1 MNPYISIIVP
11 VYKVGNYI
19 KNTVQSIINQNYH
32 SFELVLVNDGSP
44 DDSASIAESLLKET
58 SIEYH
63 IIHTENRGVSA
74 ARNTGLDNAKGEY
87 AIMIDADDV
96 LTPDFLDYYVS
107 LIQKYPGRD
116 IYSTSFTIFKG
127 EDVIEQPKI
136 NEPIVEYG
144 AEEAQIA
151 FYNRSPRFL
160 LPTLMYSKEFLNK
173 YAIRFDESVRFS
185 EDVQF
190 IWRSLA
196 YNAAPVVHSSFS
208 GYHYILHEGSTMT
221 ASGIQKILTGC
232 KGIVKLD
239 EDIHESL
246 SPSIKDTFV
255 PIWFFSMLHSSAKIL
270 PYSLFMDLYRQSGS
284 KPFMDELRK
293 HSSGK
298 VKWVAAILQLSSCF
312 GYQIMKKY

>member
-11 VYKVGNYI
+11 VYKVGDYI
-19 KNTVQSIINQNYH
+19 KNTVQSIINQDYR
-32 SFELVLVNDGSP
+32 SFELVLVDDGSP
-44 DDSASIAESLLKET
+44 DDSAAIAESLLKE
-58 SIEYH
+58 SSVDYS

-74 ARNTGLDNAKGEY
+74 ARNIGIENAKGQY
-87 AIMIDADDV
+87 VIMVDADDV
-96 LTPDFLDYYVS
+96 VTPNFLGKYVS
-107 LIQKYPGRD
+107 LIQKYPDRN
-116 IYSTSFTIFKG
+116 IYSSSFTIFKG
-127 EDVIEQPKI
+127 EDVIEQPKT
-136 NEPIVEYG
+136 NEPFVEYG

-151 FYNRSPRFL
+151 FYNRNPRFL
-160 LPTLMYSKEFLNK
+160 LPTLIYSKEFLDK

-196 YNAAPVVHSSFS
+196 LNTTSVVHSSFS

-239 EDIHESL
+239 ESIRDFL

-255 PIWFFSMLHSSAKIL
+255 PMWFFSMLHSSAKML
-270 PYSLFMDLYRQSGS
+270 SYSLFKKLYKQSES
-284 KPFMDELRK
+284 NPYMNTLRK
-293 HSSGK
+293 QSSGK
-298 VKWVAAILQLSSCF
+298 VKWVAVILQMAPSL
-312 GYQIMKKY
+312 GYKIMKKY

>member
-11 VYKVGNYI
+11 VYKVRNYI
-19 KNTVQSIINQNYH
+19 KDTVLSIINQDYRNY
-32 SFELVLVNDGSP
+32 ELVLVDDGSP
-44 DDSASIAESLLKET
+44 DDSAAIAEALLKE
-58 SIEYH
+58 SSVDYS

-74 ARNTGLDNAKGEY
+74 ARNTGLDNAKGEFV
-87 AIMIDADDV
+87 IMVDADDV

-107 LIQKYPGRD
+107 LIQKYPGWN

-127 EDVIEQPKI
+127 ENVIEQPKT

-144 AEEAQIA
+144 AEDAQIA
-151 FYNRSPRFL
+151 FYNRNPRFL
-160 LPTLMYSKEFLNK
+160 LPTLMYSKGFLDK

-196 YNAAPVVHSSFS
+196 SNASPVIHSSFS
-208 GYHYILHEGSTMT
+208 GYQYILHEGSTMT

-232 KGIVKLD
+232 KGVVKLD
-239 EDIHESL
+239 KDIHESL

-255 PIWFFSMLHSSAKIL
+255 PIWFFSMLHSSAKML
-270 PYSLFMDLYRQSGS
+270 PYSLFKDLYRQSGS

-298 VKWVAAILQLSSCF
+298 VKWVATLLQLAPYF

>member
-11 VYKVGNYI
+11 VYKVGDYI
-19 KNTVQSIINQNYH
+19 KDTVQSIINQEYRN
-32 SFELVLVNDGSP
+32 FELVLVDDGSP
-44 DDSASIAESLLKET
+44 DDSAAIAESLLKES
-58 SIEYH
+58 SIDYS

-74 ARNTGLDNAKGEY
+74 ARNTGIENAQGRY
-87 AIMIDADDV
+87 VIMVDADDV
-96 LTPDFLDYYVS
+96 LTPDFLNYYVS
-107 LIQKYPGRD
+107 LIQKYPGKN

-127 EDVIEQPKI
+127 EEVIEQPKT
-136 NEPIVEYG
+136 NEPIVEYS

-151 FYNRSPRFL
+151 FYNRNPRFL
-160 LPTLMYSKEFLNK
+160 LPTLMYSKEYLDQ

-196 YNAAPVVHSSFS
+196 LNATPVVHSSFS

-232 KGIVKLD
+232 KGIMKLD
-239 EDIHESL
+239 EVIHESL

-255 PIWFFSMLHSSAKIL
+255 PIWFFSMLHSSAKML
-270 PYSLFMDLYRQSGS
+270 PYSLFKDLYRQSGS

-298 VKWVAAILQLSSCF
+298 VKWVATLLQMAPCL

>member
-1 MNPYISIIVP
+1 MKRLSVIVP
-11 VYKVGNYI
+11 VFKVESYI
-19 KNTVQSIINQNYH
+19 SETVKSILNQTFVDY
-32 SFELVLVNDGSP
+32 ELIIVDDGSP
-44 DDSASIAESLLKET
+44 DQSANIAESLLKE
-58 SIEYH
+58 SGIEYQ
-63 IIHTENRGVSA
+63 IIHTQNRGVSA
-74 ARNTGLDNAKGEY
+74 ARNTGLDNARGEY
-87 AIMIDADDV
+87 VVMVDADDV
-96 LTPDFLDYYVS
+96 LTPGFLANYVS
-107 LIQKYPGRD
+107 LINKYPGRN

-127 EDVIEQPKI
+127 EDVIEQPKA

-144 AEEAQIA
+144 AEEAQNA
-151 FYNRSPRFL
+151 FYNRNPRFL
-160 LPTLMYSKEFLNK
+160 LPTLMYSKEFLDK

-196 YNAAPVVHSSFS
+196 YNAVPIVHSSFS

-246 SPSIKDTFV
+246 IPSIKDTFV
-255 PIWFFSMLHSSAKIL
+255 PIWFFSMLHSSAKML
-270 PYSLFMDLYRQSGS
+270 PYSLFKDLYRQSGS
-284 KPFMDELRK
+284 EPYMEALRK

-298 VKWVAAILQLSSCF
+298 VKWVATVLQFTSCF

>member
-11 VYKVGNYI
+11 VYKVGDYI
-19 KNTVQSIINQNYH
+19 KNTVQSIINQDYRD
-32 SFELVLVNDGSP
+32 FELVLVDDGSP
-44 DDSASIAESLLKET
+44 DDSAAIAESLLKE
-58 SIEYH
+58 SSVEYT
-63 IIHTENRGVSA
+63 IVHTENRGVSA
-74 ARNTGLDNAKGEY
+74 ARNTGIENSKGKY
-87 AIMIDADDV
+87 VIMVDADDV
-96 LTPDFLDYYVS
+96 LTPNFLSKYVS
-107 LIQKYPGRD
+107 LIQKYPNRN

-127 EDVIEQPKI
+127 DSMIEQPK
-136 NEPIVEYG
+136 PSSPVMEYE
-144 AEEAQIA
+144 AEEAQIV
-151 FYNRSPRFL
+151 FYNRNPRFL
-160 LPTLMYSKEFLNK
+160 LPTLMYSKEFLDK
-173 YAIRFDESVRFS
+173 FAIRFDETVRFS

-196 YNAAPVVHSSFS
+196 LNASSVVHSSFS

-246 SPSIKDTFV
+246 TPSIKDTFV
-255 PIWFFSMLHSSAKIL
+255 PIWFFSMLHSSAKML
-270 PYSLFMDLYRQSGS
+270 PYSLFKDLYRQSGS
-284 KPFMDELRK
+284 KPYMDKLRK

-298 VKWVAAILQLSSCF
+298 VKWVAMLLQLAPCF

>member
-11 VYKVGNYI
+11 VYKVENYI
-19 KNTVQSIINQNYH
+19 KNTVQSIINQDYCN
-32 SFELVLVNDGSP
+32 FELVLVDDGSP
-44 DDSASIAESLLKET
+44 DQSAIIAESLLKES
-58 SIEYH
+58 SIEYQ

-87 AIMIDADDV
+87 VIMIDADDV

-107 LIQKYPGRD
+107 LIQKHPGRN

-127 EDVIEQPKI
+127 EDVIEQPKT

-151 FYNRSPRFL
+151 FYNRNPRFL
-160 LPTLMYSKEFLNK
+160 LPTLMYSKEFLGK

-190 IWRSLA
+190 IWRSLVLNTSSVA
-196 YNAAPVVHSSFS
+196 HSSFS

-232 KGIVKLD
+232 KGILKLD

-255 PIWFFSMLHSSAKIL
+255 PIWFFSMLHGSAKML
-270 PYSLFMDLYRQSGS
+270 PYKLFKDLYRQSGS
-284 KPFMDELRK
+284 KLYMKELRYQL
-293 HSSGK
+293 SGK
-298 VKWVAAILQLSSCF
+298 VKWVSVLLLFAPYF
-312 GYQIMKKY
+312 GYQLMKKY